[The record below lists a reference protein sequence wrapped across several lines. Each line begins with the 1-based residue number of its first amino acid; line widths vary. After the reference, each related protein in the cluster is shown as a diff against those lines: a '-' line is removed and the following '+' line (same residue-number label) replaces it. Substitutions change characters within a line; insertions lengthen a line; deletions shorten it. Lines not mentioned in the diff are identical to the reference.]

1 MLTVGATGADHTSIQ
16 AAVTAATTGD
26 TIQVLPGTYTENVT
40 INKNLTL
47 QSSGGRAVTTITGV
61 SGLGALGT
69 VLVTNNTTAVTI
81 GGAGKGFTIIGI
93 DNGSPGLENAA
104 LYFQGGHTGVQVRDN
119 DIQANGDVGLLSEF
133 GVVISGWVVD
143 GNIFSGK
150 TFVGANPADNGFANQ
165 FTTPNVPRQL
175 VVLGNGGGNLAT
187 ATATNITFT
196 NNTISGTAG
205 GLNTSNQ
212 EQGNQLVTLDVANST
227 ITGNTFSGTTTR
239 FAGSLRVR
247 RPGTVITGNTFN
259 STGLGIN
266 TSQLFRAEQRD
277 NAGGHRGCEHLRQRC
292 VFGWFHHRGAQHSGF
307 VTAVPAQEARLM
319 FSLAPYTENVADQ
332 QEPHDAIHRRPC
344 GDDDI
349 GCERTGGFWE
359 PFWSRTTRLR

>member
-1 MLTVGATGADHTSIQ
+1 MKSKKTSLCIKVVAWTVGALGACLTGSSHAAVLTVGATGADHTSIQ
-16 AAVTAATTGD
+16 AAVAAATTGD

-40 INKNLTL
+40 INKDLTL
-47 QSSGGRAVTTITGV
+47 QSTGGRAVTTISGV

-133 GVVISGWVVD
+133 GAVISGWVID

-150 TFVGANPADNGFANQ
+150 TFVGANPADYGFANQ

-175 VVLGNGGGNLAT
+175 VVLGNGGGNLAS

-196 NNTISGTAG
+196 NNTISGVAG
-205 GLNTSNQ
+205 GLNTLSQ
-212 EQGNQLVTLDVANST
+212 EQGNQLVTLDVASST
-227 ITGNTFSGTTTR
+227 ITGNTF
-239 FAGSLRVR
+239 
-247 RPGTVITGNTFN
+247 
-259 STGLGIN
+259 
-266 TSQLFRAEQRD
+266 
-277 NAGGHRGCEHLRQRC
+277 
-292 VFGWFHHRGAQHSGF
+292 
-307 VTAVPAQEARLM
+307 
-319 FSLAPYTENVADQ
+319 
-332 QEPHDAIHRRPC
+332 
-344 GDDDI
+344 
-349 GCERTGGFWE
+349 
-359 PFWSRTTRLR
+359 